1 MPRASPSP
9 CEQSPELDVAAPSEP
24 DSHLRADLMRQG
36 PLAGRYPAVAAMVTL
51 ALIPY
56 LALSSAIDPLV
67 PIISEQLHMSAQAM
81 SLSSGLGN
89 AAYAVG
95 TVLAVQFAQHLPQ
108 RRMLLGYAV
117 VLVVGSLLAAAAQ
130 NSGMFIGGHVL
141 QGLATSMLLIAAAP
155 PLTIGFPRDKLRNT
169 AVIMN
174 MCVFGAVALGPFIG
188 GVQAEAHAW
197 RPLFWIVAAIAVL
210 ALIMAALTFEDA
222 PPADLDAPRDL
233 KAIALA
239 TVGCTAAF
247 VGAAQLTTH
256 DIGDL
261 AASVPMFGGLALIV
275 VLIVY
280 QFRAQRPL
288 LTVRTMMTSAIPVAG
303 VGVALFAA
311 AASVAATA
319 LTANVL
325 LQGFSPVQVGLLY
338 LPEVGGAIVMAVVF
352 GFVITRKA
360 MHYLPLVGM
369 ALLAAG
375 IVVFG
380 FALPGNVPLILV
392 GSGLTG
398 LALGATVAPA
408 LFVAG
413 FSLQSASLQR
423 VFAIIELLRAVAAF
437 MVAPI
442 LAHVAIALPGD
453 LNAGTGV
460 TLWIGFGLAI
470 AGAVFGVAIYALSGA
485 RPQKPDLDEFLDG
498 DSPAW
503 YSPPLLARIRSGVP
517 SPVAVPGRA
526 EPTPVQWDGPTS
538 VGPAVLA
545 YDGTDLAGNA
555 IQQAATQLG
564 PGRCALVVCVWQP
577 ADVGFTPTDDEHFDA
592 DRASQVRLAAERAA
606 AHGALL
612 AEQAG
617 FRVESIAVEAAPT
630 WQGIV
635 RAADEHGA
643 SLIVLGPH
651 RRSGLLGHL
660 QGSVAAAVIAH
671 SDIPVMVFP
680 ERSSAARDSVLTLQ
694 PAPASPSRASRDAA
708 RWS

>member
-1 MPRASPSP
+1 
-9 CEQSPELDVAAPSEP
+9 
-24 DSHLRADLMRQG
+24 MRQG

-56 LALSSAIDPLV
+56 LALSAALDPLV
-67 PIISEQLHMSAQAM
+67 PIISKQLHLSAQTL

-108 RRMLLGYAV
+108 RRMLLGYAA
-117 VLVVGSLLAAAAQ
+117 VLVVGSVLAAAAQ
-130 NSGMFIGGHVL
+130 NAGMFIGGHVL

-155 PLTIGFPRDKLRNT
+155 PLTIGFPKEKLRNT

-197 RPLFWIVAAIAVL
+197 RPLFWIVAAIALL
-210 ALIMAALTFEDA
+210 ALVMAALTFDDA
-222 PPADLDAPRDL
+222 PPADLDAPLDL
-233 KAIALA
+233 RAIGLA
-239 TVGCTAAF
+239 AVGCAAGF

-256 DIGDL
+256 EFTD
-261 AASVPMFGGLALIV
+261 AAVSLPLFGGLALIV

-280 QFRAQRPL
+280 QFRARRPL
-288 LTVRTMMTSAIPVAG
+288 LTVRTMLTSSIPVAG

-325 LQGFSPVQVGLLY
+325 LQTYGPAHVGMLY
-338 LPEVGGAIVMAVVF
+338 LPELGGAVVMAFVF
-352 GFVITRKA
+352 GIVITRRA

-369 ALLAAG
+369 ALLATG
-375 IVVFG
+375 ILVFRV
-380 FALPGNVPLILV
+380 ALPANQPLVLV
-392 GSGLTG
+392 GAALTG

-442 LAHVAIALPGD
+442 LAHFAVTAAAD
-453 LNAGTGV
+453 LNVGTGYA
-460 TLWIGFGLAI
+460 LWIGFGLAI
-470 AGAVFGVAIYALSGA
+470 GGALFGVAIYLLSGA
-485 RPQKPDLDEFLDG
+485 RPQRPDLDEFIDG

-503 YSPPLLARIRSGVP
+503 YSPPLLARLRPGLASP
-517 SPVAVPGRA
+517 SAVVTTAPSVTSSHEPA
-526 EPTPVQWDGPTS
+526 EPALAGQ
-538 VGPAVLA
+538 VLIA
-545 YDGTDLAGNA
+545 YDGSELAAYA
-555 IQQAATQLG
+555 IAQAAAQLT
-564 PGRCALVVCVWQP
+564 PGRDVLVVCVWQP
-577 ADVGFTPTDDEHFDA
+577 VEVGFTPTDTTHFDA
-592 DRASQVRLAAERAA
+592 DRAVEVRHAAERTA
-606 AHGALL
+606 AHGASL
-612 AEQAG
+612 AHSAG
-617 FRVESIAVEAAPT
+617 FRASSIAVEATPT
-630 WQGIV
+630 WKGIV
-635 RAADEHGA
+635 EAAGDHGA

-651 RRSGLLGHL
+651 RRNGVLGHL
-660 QGSVAAAVIAH
+660 QGSVAAAVVAH
-671 SDIPVMVFP
+671 SPTPVLVIPQQK
-680 ERSSAARDSVLTLQ
+680 SSV
-694 PAPASPSRASRDAA
+694 ASP
-708 RWS
+708 

>member
-1 MPRASPSP
+1 
-9 CEQSPELDVAAPSEP
+9 
-24 DSHLRADLMRQG
+24 MRQG

-56 LALSSAIDPLV
+56 LALSAAFEPLV
-67 PIISEQLHMSAQAM
+67 PIISEQLHMSAQEL

-108 RRMLLGYAV
+108 RRMLLVYAV
-117 VLVVGSLLAAAAQ
+117 VLVVGSVLAAAAP
-130 NSGMFIGGHVL
+130 NAGVFVTGHVL

-155 PLTIGFPRDKLRNT
+155 SLTIGFPKDKLRNT

-174 MCVFGAVALGPFIG
+174 MCVFGAVALGPFVG

-197 RPLFWIVAAIAVL
+197 RPLFWIVAAVALL
-210 ALIMAALTFEDA
+210 ALVMALLTFDDA
-222 PPADLDAPRDL
+222 PPADRDAPRDL
-233 KAIALA
+233 WAIGLA
-239 TVGCTAAF
+239 AVGCAAGF
-247 VGAAQLTTH
+247 IGAAQLTTH
-256 DIGDL
+256 GFTD
-261 AASVPMFGGLALIV
+261 AVVTVPLFGGLALIV
-275 VLIVY
+275 VLVVY
-280 QFRAQRPL
+280 QFRARRPL
-288 LTVRTMMTSAIPVAG
+288 LTVRTMLTSSIPVAG

-325 LQGFSPVQVGLLY
+325 LQTYSPVRVGLLY
-338 LPEVGGAIVMAVVF
+338 LPELGGAIVMAFVF
-352 GFVITRKA
+352 GFVINKRA

-375 IVVFG
+375 ILVFRI
-380 FALPGNVPLILV
+380 ALPANQPLVLV
-392 GSGLTG
+392 AAALTG

-442 LAHVAIALPGD
+442 LAHFAVTAAAD
-453 LNAGTGV
+453 LNTGTGYA
-460 TLWIGFGLAI
+460 LWIGFGLAVG
-470 AGAVFGVAIYALSGA
+470 GAVFGVAIYVLSGA
-485 RPQKPDLDEFLDG
+485 RPQRPDLDEFLDG

-503 YSPPLLARIRSGVP
+503 YSPPLLARLRRN
-517 SPVAVPGRA
+517 SPVAETAA
-526 EPTPVQWDGPTS
+526 EHTPRPVIATAHATADSSRP
-538 VGPAVLA
+538 VLFA
-545 YDGTDLAGNA
+545 YDGSDLAAFA
-555 IQQAATQLG
+555 ITQAAAQLAQQ
-564 PGRCALVVCVWQP
+564 RDALVVCVWQP
-577 ADVGFTPTDDEHFDA
+577 VDVGFTPTSGRHFDA
-592 DRASQVRLAAERAA
+592 DRASEVRRAAEQTA
-606 AHGALL
+606 AHGASL
-612 AEQAG
+612 AAEAG
-617 FRVESIAVEAAPT
+617 FATCSKAVEAAPT
-630 WQGIV
+630 WKGIV
-635 RAADEHGA
+635 ETADEHNA

-671 SDIPVMVFP
+671 TNTPVLVIP
-680 ERSSAARDSVLTLQ
+680 ERPDIADGQLPEDVYAGARSN
-694 PAPASPSRASRDAA
+694 S
-708 RWS
+708 

>member
-1 MPRASPSP
+1 
-9 CEQSPELDVAAPSEP
+9 
-24 DSHLRADLMRQG
+24 MRQG

-56 LALSSAIDPLV
+56 LALSAAIDPLV
-67 PIISEQLHMSAQAM
+67 PVITEQLHMTAQAM
-81 SLSSGLGN
+81 TLSSGLGN

-108 RRMLLGYAV
+108 RRMLVAYAV
-117 VLVVGSLLAAAAQ
+117 VLVVGSVIAAAAP
-130 NSGMFIGGHVL
+130 NGPTFIVGHVL

-188 GVQAEAHAW
+188 GAQAEAGAW
-197 RPLFWIVAAIAVL
+197 RPLFWIVALIALSALVL
-210 ALIMAALTFEDA
+210 AALTFDDA
-222 PPADLDAPRDL
+222 PAADLDAPRDL
-233 KAIALA
+233 PAIALA

-247 VGAAQLTTH
+247 VGAAQLTSHEFSDVAVT
-256 DIGDL
+256 
-261 AASVPMFGGLALIV
+261 VPMLGGLALIV

-280 QFRAQRPL
+280 QFRARRPL
-288 LTVRTMMTSAIPVAG
+288 LTIRTMLTSAIPVAG

-319 LTANVL
+319 LTATVF
-325 LQGFSPVQVGLLY
+325 LQSFSPVQVGLLY
-338 LPEVGGAIVMAVVF
+338 LPELGGAIVMAVVF
-352 GFVITRKA
+352 GFVISRRA

-375 IVVFG
+375 IFVFRL
-380 FALPGNVPLILV
+380 ALPANEGLALL
-392 GSGLTG
+392 GSALTG

-413 FSLQSASLQR
+413 FSLQSNSLQR

-442 LAHVAIALPGD
+442 FAHLATRVSDDLVEGTGIALW
-453 LNAGTGV
+453 V
-460 TLWIGFGLAI
+460 GFGLAI
-470 AGAVFGVAIYALSGA
+470 GGAVFGVAVYVLSGA

-503 YSPPLLARIRSGVP
+503 YSPPLLARLRRSLPVP
-517 SPVAVPGRA
+517 RATVGSSAPASRRVPVAPGV
-526 EPTPVQWDGPTS
+526 EGPVLFG
-538 VGPAVLA
+538 
-545 YDGTDLAGNA
+545 YDGSELAAAA
-555 IQQAATQLG
+555 ITRAGDHLAA
-564 PGRCALVVCVWQP
+564 GRDAVVVCVWQP
-577 ADVGFTPTDDEHFDA
+577 VDVGFTPVAEPHFDA
-592 DRASQVRLAAERAA
+592 DRASEVRLAAERTA
-606 AHGALL
+606 AHGASL
-612 AEQAG
+612 ADAAG
-617 FRVESIAVEAAPT
+617 FRACSVAVEATPT
-630 WQGIV
+630 WKGIV
-635 RAADEHGA
+635 GAADQHDA

-660 QGSVAAAVIAH
+660 QGSVTAAVVAH
-671 SDIPVMVFP
+671 TAVPVLLVP
-680 ERSSAARDSVLTLQ
+680 AGAEHVDRVRLEATSAANG
-694 PAPASPSRASRDAA
+694 
-708 RWS
+708 

>member
-1 MPRASPSP
+1 
-9 CEQSPELDVAAPSEP
+9 
-24 DSHLRADLMRQG
+24 
-36 PLAGRYPAVAAMVTL
+36 MVTL

-56 LALSSAIDPLV
+56 LALSAAIDPLV

-108 RRMLLGYAV
+108 RRMLLVYAV
-117 VLVVGSLLAAAAQ
+117 LLAVGSVLAAAAQ
-130 NSGMFIGGHVL
+130 NPGMFIGGHVL
-141 QGLATSMLLIAAAP
+141 QGLTTSMLLIAAAP

-197 RPLFWIVAAIAVL
+197 RPLFWIVAGIAVL

-239 TVGCTAAF
+239 AVGCTAAF

-256 DIGDL
+256 AFSDL
-261 AASVPMFGGLALIV
+261 AASVPMFGGLILIV

-288 LTVRTMMTSAIPVAG
+288 LTVRTMLTSAIPVAG

-325 LQGFSPVQVGLLY
+325 MQSFSPVQVGLIY
-338 LPEVGGAIVMAVVF
+338 LPEVGGAIVMAIVF
-352 GFVITRKA
+352 GYVITRRA

-375 IVVFG
+375 IVVFR
-380 FALPGNVPLILV
+380 FALPGDVPLALL
-392 GSGLTG
+392 GSALTG

-442 LAHVAIALPGD
+442 LAHVADALPGD

-460 TLWIGFGLAI
+460 TLWIGLGLSI
-470 AGAVFGVAIYALSGA
+470 GGALFGVAIYALSGA

-498 DSPAW
+498 ESPAW
-503 YSPPLLARIRSGVP
+503 YSPPLLARPRPGVR
-517 SPVAVPGRA
+517 SPVAVPGR
-526 EPTPVQWDGPTS
+526 
-538 VGPAVLA
+538 VGPAAPAHWQEPDSAGPVVFA
-545 YDGTDLAGNA
+545 YDGTRLADKA
-555 IQQAATQLG
+555 IQQAARQLE
-564 PGRCALVVCVWQP
+564 PGRCALIVCVWQP
-577 ADVGFTPTDDEHFDA
+577 ADVGFTPTDKQHFDA
-592 DRASQVRLAAERAA
+592 DQAAEVRRAAERTA
-606 AHGALL
+606 AHGAAL
-612 AEQAG
+612 AERAG
-617 FRVESIAVEAAPT
+617 FRAQSIAVEAAPT
-630 WQGIV
+630 WKGIV
-635 RAADEHGA
+635 CAADEHDA

-660 QGSVAAAVIAH
+660 QGSVAAAVMAH
-671 SDIPVMVFP
+671 ADIPVMVVPEGSTAAYVVDPAP
-680 ERSSAARDSVLTLQ
+680 ERE
-694 PAPASPSRASRDAA
+694 ASR
-708 RWS
+708 R

>member
-1 MPRASPSP
+1 
-9 CEQSPELDVAAPSEP
+9 
-24 DSHLRADLMRQG
+24 MRQG

-67 PIISEQLHMSAQAM
+67 PIITEQLHMSEQTM

-117 VLVVGSLLAAAAQ
+117 VLVVGSVLAAAAQ

-188 GVQAEAHAW
+188 GVQAESHAW
-197 RPLFWIVAAIAVL
+197 RPLFWVVAVIAAL

-222 PPADLDAPRDL
+222 PPADLDAPTDL

-256 DIGDL
+256 DLSDL
-261 AASVPMFGGLALIV
+261 AASVPMFGGLALIL

-280 QFRAQRPL
+280 QFRAHRPL
-288 LTVRTMMTSAIPVAG
+288 LTVRTMLTSAIPVAG

-338 LPEVGGAIVMAVVF
+338 LPEVGGAIVMAFVF

-369 ALLAAG
+369 ALLAVG
-375 IVVFG
+375 IVVFW

-460 TLWIGFGLAI
+460 TLWIGLGLAI
-470 AGAVFGVAIYALSGA
+470 GGAVFGVAIYALSGA
-485 RPQKPDLDEFLDG
+485 RPQTPDLNEFLDG
-498 DSPAW
+498 ESPAW
-503 YSPPLLARIRSGVP
+503 YSPPLLARLRGLSAGAP
-517 SPVAVPGRA
+517 SRA
-526 EPTPVQWDGPTS
+526 ERAAAPTRWHEASD
-538 VGPAVLA
+538 VGPVLFA
-545 YDGTDLAGNA
+545 YDGTDLAEKA
-555 IQQAATQLG
+555 IRQAAGQLG
-564 PGRCALVVCVWQP
+564 TGRCAVVVCVWQP
-577 ADVGFTPTDDEHFDA
+577 VNVGFTPTDGQHFDA
-592 DRASQVRLAAERAA
+592 DQASQVRVAAERTAV
-606 AHGALL
+606 HGASL
-612 AEQAG
+612 ASDAG
-617 FRVESIAVEAAPT
+617 FRAQSAAVEAAPT
-630 WQGIV
+630 WKGIV
-635 RAADEHGA
+635 RAADDHDA

-651 RRSGLLGHL
+651 RRSGLLGYL

-671 SDIPVMVFP
+671 AAVPVMVVP
-680 ERSSAARDSVLTLQ
+680 EGSSAVRIEAPTPHETVALARD
-694 PAPASPSRASRDAA
+694 
-708 RWS
+708 